1 LSRAR
6 SVLREVWPR
15 LAAIA
20 ILVAIWQLVY
30 QSGFFDKVVLPSPL
44 QVWRALG
51 HDLGNGVIWRNT
63 EASIVRLLIGFTV
76 SVAAGTV
83 FGLLEGAS
91 RFFERSFGSLVVGLQ
106 SLPSIAWLPLAVLWF
121 GLSEQAV
128 LFVVIIG
135 SFPAV
140 ALATMN
146 SVRQVPPLLQRAG
159 RTMGASGW
167 RLYRHVVLPAAI
179 PGYVGG
185 MQQGWAFAWRSLMAG
200 ELIIASANGLGGLL
214 TRSQQNLETPTV
226 IAVMAVIVIIGM
238 FVDLAVFGT
247 LDNRI
252 RSRRGLLVH
261 QG

>member
-83 FGLLEGAS
+83 FGLLEVAS
-91 RFFERSFGSLVVGLQ
+91 SFFERSFGSLVVGLQ

-128 LFVVIIG
+128 LFVVIVG

-252 RSRRGLLVH
+252 RSRRGLLVP

>member
-83 FGLLEGAS
+83 FGLLEVAS
-91 RFFERSFGSLVVGLQ
+91 NFFERSFGSLVVGLQ

-247 LDNRI
+247 IDNRI
-252 RSRRGLLVH
+252 RSRRGLLVP

>member
-83 FGLLEGAS
+83 FGLLEVAS
-91 RFFERSFGSLVVGLQ
+91 NFFERSFGSLVVGLQ

>member
-1 LSRAR
+1 VR

-83 FGLLEGAS
+83 FGLLEVAS
-91 RFFERSFGSLVVGLQ
+91 NFFERSFGSLVVGLQ

>member
-1 LSRAR
+1 MSRAR

-20 ILVAIWQLVY
+20 IVVAVWQLVY
-30 QSGFFDKVVLPSPL
+30 QIGFFDKVVLPSPL
-44 QVWRALG
+44 QVWKSLV

-63 EASIVRLLIGFTV
+63 QASLFRLLIGFV
-76 SVAAGTV
+76 ISVAAGTV
-83 FGLLEGAS
+83 FGVMEVAWA
-91 RFFERSFGSLVVGLQ
+91 FFERSFGSLVIGLQ

-146 SVRQVPPLLQRAG
+146 SIRQVPPLLERAG
-159 RTMGASGW
+159 RTLGAKGW
-167 RLYRHVVLPAAI
+167 RLYGHVVLPAAV

-185 MQQGWAFAWRSLMAG
+185 LQQGWAFAWRSLMAG
-200 ELIIASANGLGGLL
+200 ELILAANNGLGGLL
-214 TRSQQNLETPTV
+214 TRSQQNLETATV
-226 IAVMAVIVIIGM
+226 IAVMVVIVIIGM
-238 FVDLAVFGT
+238 AVDLVVFGA
-247 LDNRI
+247 LDSRI
-252 RSRRGLLVH
+252 RTRRGLVV
-261 QG
+261 Q

>member
-1 LSRAR
+1 MSRVR

-83 FGLLEGAS
+83 FGLLEVAS
-91 RFFERSFGSLVVGLQ
+91 NFFERSFGSLVVGLQ

>member
-6 SVLREVWPR
+6 SVLREAWPR
-15 LAAIA
+15 LAAIVIVGA
-20 ILVAIWQLVY
+20 LWQIVY
-30 QSGFFDKVVLPSPL
+30 QTGFFDKVVLPSPL
-44 QVWRALG
+44 QVWRSLV

-63 EASIVRLLIGFTV
+63 QASLFRLVIGFAI
-76 SVAAGTV
+76 SVAAGTGCGV
-83 FGLLEGAS
+83 MQVAWG
-91 RFFERSFGSLVVGLQ
+91 FFERSFGSLVIGLQ

-146 SVRQVPPLLQRAG
+146 SIRQVPPLLERAG
-159 RTMGASGW
+159 RTLGARGW

-185 MQQGWAFAWRSLMAG
+185 LQQGWAFAWRSLMAG
-200 ELIIASANGLGGLL
+200 ELILAANNGLGGLL

-226 IAVMAVIVIIGM
+226 IAVMVVIVIIGM
-238 FVDLAVFGT
+238 AVDLAVFGA

-252 RSRRGLLVH
+252 RARRGLVV
-261 QG
+261 Q

>member
-1 LSRAR
+1 MSRVR

-83 FGLLEGAS
+83 FGLLEVAS
-91 RFFERSFGSLVVGLQ
+91 NFFERSFGSLVVGLQ

-247 LDNRI
+247 LDSRI
-252 RSRRGLLVH
+252 RARRGLLVP